1 MSAAGGGSNKPGL
14 FSLQS
19 SRALR
24 WTVVV
29 GTSAIAAIG
38 LVLMFLLT
46 QATNN
51 RDMYERNYA
60 RLFTLNVVVAVLL
73 LAAIGW
79 IAYRLASRVRRGR
92 FGSRLLVKLAAIFA
106 LAGFA
111 PGMLIYVVSYQFV
124 SRSIESWFDVKVEGA
139 LDAGLNLGRV
149 TLETL
154 ASDLAS
160 KARSSASQLAD
171 IQTQLPV
178 CRWSAFETSLVRPMW
193 CYGPRQGN

>member
-1 MSAAGGGSNKPGL
+1 MSPSEPGANKPGL

-79 IAYRLASRVRRGR
+79 IAYRLASWCAGAA
-92 FGSRLLVKLAAIFA
+92 LAAGCWSNWRRFLHWLA
-106 LAGFA
+106 L
-111 PGMLIYVVSYQFV
+111 
-124 SRSIESWFDVKVEGA
+124 R
-139 LDAGLNLGRV
+139 LG
-149 TLETL
+149 
-154 ASDLAS
+154 
-160 KARSSASQLAD
+160 
-171 IQTQLPV
+171 
-178 CRWSAFETSLVRPMW
+178 C
-193 CYGPRQGN
+193 